1 LNCSD
6 GGLSDIG
13 LPGNQGVT
21 MNTVDTF
28 EKLANSHLEL
38 SAQLSA
44 LTAVVGAIAA
54 TLDVDFDGLEDC
66 VTAAARRLRPGQ
78 RPRLFRNSS
87 KLLQELEVMQMVLKS
102 GRRKARKPKKRSK
115 VQAV

>member
-1 LNCSD
+1 
-6 GGLSDIG
+6 
-13 LPGNQGVT
+13 

-66 VTAAARRLRPGQ
+66 VTAAASRLRPGQ
-78 RPRLFRNSS
+78 RTRLFRNSS
-87 KLLQELEVMQMVLKS
+87 KLLQELEIMQMVLES

>member
-1 LNCSD
+1 
-6 GGLSDIG
+6 
-13 LPGNQGVT
+13 

-28 EKLANSHLEL
+28 EKLANFHLEL

-54 TLDVDFDGLEDC
+54 KLDVDFDGLEDC
-66 VTAAARRLRPGQ
+66 VTAAASRLRPG
-78 RPRLFRNSS
+78 RRTRLFRNSS
-87 KLLQELEVMQMVLKS
+87 KLLQELEIMQMVLES